1 MEELWRLYASKL
13 RDRAEHCR
21 KLAREARSEGIAREL
36 ESIAQDYANDAD
48 SLERL
53 SNPQRTLVE
62 LYLTPVV

>member
-1 MEELWRLYASKL
+1 MEKLCGLYASRL
-13 RDRAEHCR
+13 RDRAERCR
-21 KLAREARSEGIAREL
+21 LLAREARSEGIAREL
-36 ESIAQDYANDAD
+36 ESIARDYANDAD